1 MSPLLI
7 ASIERNEDI
16 FSKELQ
22 NDGKRTACLSEKNL
36 SFSSFNPN
44 WSNCNPLLHLMS
56 SIEHTLHSCS
66 ALSVLFSQ
74 NFSFIFKGIGK
85 WKIQKN
91 EQRGRKK
98 VNFSSLIL
106 LCVSQVDAF
115 THVPYIAQSSS
126 IYVCKSKNKVLLLLC
141 LPKNKVNGERS
152 NWIANASQ
160 FLLKWERPCKKGCRE
175 RRDTQKVEQLP
186 LLPPQLS

>member
-1 MSPLLI
+1 M
-7 ASIERNEDI
+7 ENT
-16 FSKELQ
+16 K
-22 NDGKRTACLSEKNL
+22 
-36 SFSSFNPN
+36 
-44 WSNCNPLLHLMS
+44 
-56 SIEHTLHSCS
+56 
-66 ALSVLFSQ
+66 
-74 NFSFIFKGIGK
+74 
-85 WKIQKN
+85 KN

-152 NWIANASQ
+152 N
-160 FLLKWERPCKKGCRE
+160 
-175 RRDTQKVEQLP
+175 
-186 LLPPQLS
+186 